1 VLLADYI
8 VREQSKVWKHPVFSS
23 DFSKNNDAIGGRMT
37 DMTTFAK
44 NCKSTVVP
52 GLRYRNAVGMIEG
65 LLARKY
71 TPERRNP

>member
-8 VREQSKVWKHPVFSS
+8 VHEQSKIQKYAVFSS
-23 DFSKNNDAIGGRMT
+23 DFSKNSSAIGGRMT

-52 GLRYRNAVGMIEG
+52 GLRYRNAVGMMEG
-65 LLARKY
+65 LLARKCS
-71 TPERRNP
+71 PERRNP